1 MVLVHDHQTAIFLV
15 YIQISHIWFG
25 IMYEEHVQL
34 EKWLKETFLTLN
46 TSTRMMFL
54 ILVTALQWVPPW

>member
-1 MVLVHDHQTAIFLV
+1 M
-15 YIQISHIWFG
+15 WFG

-34 EKWLKETFLTLN
+34 EKWLKEIFLTLN